1 MAANEFLEY
10 KDLYIQTG
18 REYIQSLNASLLKLE
33 KNPADKEAIEE
44 VFRSAHSLKGQSAA
58 MEYQSTGFLCHTIE
72 DVFYEIKHGRMQ
84 LTSELS
90 EHLFAAFDALTDSI
104 NHIEKEN
111 HETDLTEQ
119 AE

>member
-1 MAANEFLEY
+1 MNEFLEY

-33 KNPADKEAIEE
+33 KNPGDKETIEE
-44 VFRSAHSLKGQSAA
+44 VFMSAHSLKGQSAA
-58 MEYQSTGFLCHTIE
+58 MEYHSTAFLCHTVE
-72 DVFYEIKHGRMQ
+72 DVFYEIKNDRMK

-90 EHLFAAFDALTDSI
+90 DYLFAAFDALTDSI

-111 HETDLTEQ
+111 H
-119 AE
+119 